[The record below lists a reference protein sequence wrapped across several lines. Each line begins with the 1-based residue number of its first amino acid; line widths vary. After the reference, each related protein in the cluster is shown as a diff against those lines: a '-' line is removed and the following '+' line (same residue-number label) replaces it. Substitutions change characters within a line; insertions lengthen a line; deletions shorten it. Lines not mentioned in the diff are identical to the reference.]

1 MSDNTSSIRYMVEF
15 KLPEYFTDE
24 MINTIPAQ
32 RLVVE
37 KYFYSGKL
45 LTYTLASDRSKL
57 WSVFVCQSE
66 AELINLVEKLPM
78 TKFVDYSYTET
89 LFHESVTQFPSFSLN

>member
-1 MSDNTSSIRYMVEF
+1 MSDNTGNIRYMVEF
-15 KLPEYFTDE
+15 ILPENFTDE
-24 MINTIPAQ
+24 MINTIPEQ
-32 RLVVE
+32 RKMVD

-45 LTYTLASDRSKL
+45 LAYTLASDRSKL

-78 TKFVDYSYTET
+78 TRFVDYTYLET